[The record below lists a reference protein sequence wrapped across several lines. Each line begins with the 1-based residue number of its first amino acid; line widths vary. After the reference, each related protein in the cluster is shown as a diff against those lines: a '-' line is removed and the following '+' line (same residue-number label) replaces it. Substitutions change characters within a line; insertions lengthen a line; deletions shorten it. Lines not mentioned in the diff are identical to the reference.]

1 MVRILICDSIH
12 EDGVK
17 MLKGAGFQVDLDT
30 SITPEELI
38 EKIPGYEA
46 IVIRSRTKVRKDVLE
61 ARAPLGWQ

>member
-17 MLKGAGFQVDLDT
+17 MLVEAGFQVDLDT

-38 EKIPGYEA
+38 ENRGK
-46 IVIRSRTKVRKDVLE
+46 
-61 ARAPLGWQ
+61 